1 MPDRVVSSSKLTA
14 IANAIRTKAGTQ
26 ASMTLD
32 DMPTAIANIPGGS
45 TIDLTGCDGQNWCA
59 SLAPRLDTSGMT
71 DMSYMFYY
79 QRTATSID
87 VSNFDTSNVTNMT
100 RMFGACSALTS
111 LDLGSFNTS
120 QVTDMSNMF
129 IDCHALTSITNLS
142 RLTTSNVTTMAG
154 MFSWMA
160 SNVATPVSLDLST
173 FRTSNVTTLLQMFY
187 RANLQSLDLDNWDT
201 SNVTTMQNLFLH
213 AFDAGGKMW
222 VPSTFVGTSISVST
236 YKPFYSDPGSQV
248 HVFTNATSA
257 SAQGWGTIHSNYIM
271 HYNTTHQD
279 FLNSGDYTVTIVIPN
294 SVDYSG
300 GSLIQSVYG
309 PIAAVTLSPKATYR
323 INQPSGSSGITVTA
337 SGNDYIISGTPTANV
352 TITCTTTQNA
362 DILTSSEKNFAN
374 WNASR
379 PSASYGFLTTSG
391 VSNSYI
397 PWHVVPESYVYGK
410 NEGYYYDLSS
420 LPIGTS
426 YQLSLTYKVAAQGS
440 YSNAGCEVGI
450 SKSIV
455 NDSIHLN
462 MLGYITISGTQTEYI
477 TQTVNITRPSGAN
490 NCYLV
495 LIHQW
500 YDSQSTKYE
509 GNIYVSEMT
518 LRQI

>member
-32 DMPTAIANIPGGS
+32 DMPTAIANIPSGS
-45 TIDLTGCDGQNWCA
+45 TIDLTGCDGQNWGA
-59 SLAPRLDTSGMT
+59 SLAARLDTSGMT

-87 VSNFDTSNVTNMT
+87 VSGFNTSNVTDMSY
-100 RMFGACSALTS
+100 MFYFCQNITS
-111 LDLGSFNTS
+111 LNLVNFNTS
-120 QVTDMSNMF
+120 NVTDMS
-129 IDCHALTSITNLS
+129 
-142 RLTTSNVTTMAG
+142 G
-154 MFSWMA
+154 MFSYMA

-173 FRTSNVTTLLQMFY
+173 FRTSNVNTLLQMFY